1 MAYEPTTWNNDDVIT
16 AEKLNKLEQGVK
28 NEQVGPAGPAGAVG
42 PAGPKGEKGNPGVAG
57 PKGDKG
63 DPGVQG
69 PAGPS
74 YTLLAANK
82 TTLGGVKQMALIE
95 DLSTE
100 TATDLKDKINAILA
114 EMKKQGIMANS

>member
-1 MAYEPTTWNNDDVIT
+1 MAYEPTKWNNDDVIT

-42 PAGPKGEKGNPGVAG
+42 PAGPAG

-63 DPGVQG
+63 DPGAQG
-69 PAGPS
+69 LAGPS
-74 YTLLAANK
+74 YTLPAANK
-82 TTLGGVKQMALIE
+82 TTLGGVKQMALIA

-100 TATDLKDKINAILA
+100 TVTDLKNKINAILA

>member
-1 MAYEPTTWNNDDVIT
+1 MAYEPTKWNNDDVIT

-28 NEQVGPAGPAGAVG
+28 NEQVGPAGP
-42 PAGPKGEKGNPGVAG
+42 KGEKGDPGVAG
-57 PKGDKG
+57 LKGDKG
-63 DPGVQG
+63 DPGAQG

-74 YTLLAANK
+74 YTLPAANK
-82 TTLGGVKQMALIE
+82 TTLGGVKQMDLIA

-100 TATDLKDKINAILA
+100 TVTDLKNKINAILA

>member
-1 MAYEPTTWNNDDVIT
+1 MAYTPTTWNNDDVIT

-42 PAGPKGEKGNPGVAG
+42 P
-57 PKGDKG
+57 KGDKG

-74 YTLLAANK
+74 YTLPAANK

>member
-1 MAYEPTTWNNDDVIT
+1 MAYEPTKWNNDDVIT

-28 NEQVGPAGPAGAVG
+28 NEQVGPAGPAG
-42 PAGPKGEKGNPGVAG
+42 PAGPKGEKGDPGVAG
-57 PKGDKG
+57 LKGDKG
-63 DPGVQG
+63 DPGAQG

-74 YTLLAANK
+74 YTLPAANK
-82 TTLGGVKQMALIE
+82 TTLGGVKQMALIA

-100 TATDLKDKINAILA
+100 TVTDLKNKINAILA

>member
-1 MAYEPTTWNNDDVIT
+1 MAYTPTTWSDGDVIT

-42 PAGPKGEKGNPGVAG
+42 P
-57 PKGDKG
+57 KGDKG
-63 DPGVQG
+63 DPGAQG

-74 YTLLAANK
+74 YTLPAANK
-82 TTLGGVKQMALIE
+82 TTLGGVKQMALIA

-100 TATDLKDKINAILA
+100 TVTDLKNKINAILA

>member
-1 MAYEPTTWNNDDVIT
+1 MAYTPTTWNNDDVIT

-28 NEQVGPAGPAGAVG
+28 NEQVGPAGPAGA
-42 PAGPKGEKGNPGVAG
+42 KGEKG
-57 PKGDKG
+57 
-63 DPGVQG
+63 DPGAQG

-82 TTLGGVKQMALIE
+82 TTLGGVKQMSLIA

-100 TATDLKDKINAILA
+100 TTTDLKNKINAILA